1 MASSF
6 RESLVLTLSFTLSS
20 QLLALFYIWIRLSI
34 ENNKPRSECEK
45 VKFTFFCWQR
55 VFLGIVSSAVLF
67 YSIISRRSLLNLP
80 NGAYLS
86 LLGAAVALDAW
97 IERYPMELSVAAII
111 LGWIASSSLSEL
123 MLNLVST
130 AIAFG
135 LGIVI
140 FYVLIRFTERK
151 VIAWGDVM
159 FAATLSSRYGFV
171 AGISALS
178 CAMIFA
184 GLSSLIVRRINS
196 SVRTVPLIPF
206 MALAFSILCLFPNLF
221 SF

>member
-6 RESLVLTLSFTLSS
+6 RESLVLTLAFTLSC
-20 QLLALFYIWIRLSI
+20 QLLALFYLWIRLFI
-34 ENNKPRSECEK
+34 ENNNPRNECG
-45 VKFTFFCWQR
+45 KFKLTIFCKER
-55 VFLGIVSSAVLF
+55 VCFGSISLAVLF
-67 YSIISRRSLLNLP
+67 FSIIPRRSLLNPP
-80 NGAYLS
+80 NGAFLS
-86 LLGAAVALDAW
+86 LLGIAVALDAW
-97 IERYPMELSVAAII
+97 IERYPMELSIAAIL
-111 LGWIASSSLSEL
+111 LGWIASSNLNEL
-123 MLNLVST
+123 MLNLIST

-140 FYVLIRFTERK
+140 FYVLIRFTGRK

-196 SVRTVPLIPF
+196 TVRTVPLIPF
-206 MALAFSILCLFPNLF
+206 MALAFSILRLFPN
-221 SF
+221 SFAF